1 MLTCVVLLF
10 YIIKVVAQIN
20 QHSNQ
25 QLTFKSI
32 GLLVLI
38 IVYYILVNNVQNMY
52 VTMACFGKL
61 VHLTFSIMTILV
73 GVTKQ

>member
-10 YIIKVVAQIN
+10 YIIKVVTQIN
-20 QHSNQ
+20 QHHSNQ

-38 IVYYILVNNVQNMY
+38 IVDYIGI
-52 VTMACFGKL
+52 AW
-61 VHLTFSIMTILV
+61 I
-73 GVTKQ
+73 